1 MVLDYPPDCIEI
13 KRRFLYYGELLSH
26 TVLSLGIKNT
36 LIKRL
41 VSWLKPTTSN
51 RGDPK
56 RFLVL
61 FTKGVGDTLWAT
73 PALRALRECFP
84 SSYVGVLTSP
94 LGAQLLKH
102 NRRIDELFSVRNPSL
117 MELTGLYLKLK
128 PKRITHVLCFHPSQR
143 LILPFASLLG
153 AEHIIGSYGINKGLD
168 SLLTQAVDNLNMHE
182 IQRRLHL
189 VAHVGAHTLD
199 PSMELPLGPEDEREA
214 AQVLA
219 SLRIPSYIP
228 LIGLHPGSKDLFKRW
243 PPSHFIELGKRLVAE
258 RGCQILVTGS
268 QEERALTETVAS
280 SIPSAL
286 PVTHLSLLGM
296 GALLKRLSL
305 FVTNDT
311 GPMHL
316 AFAGQVPT
324 LGLFVPTNPALC
336 GPCACPSATLIS
348 RKPTCTP
355 CLKNRCQEPFCL
367 LQIGVEEAYQAAI
380 KILHSKGGSR

>member
-1 MVLDYPPDCIEI
+1 MWMKLN
-13 KRRFLYYGELLSH
+13 
-26 TVLSLGIKNT
+26 TKNN
-36 LIKRL
+36 LIKCL
-41 VSWLKPTTSN
+41 VSWLKPKTSN
-51 RGDPK
+51 QGDPK
-56 RFLVL
+56 RFLIL
-61 FTKGVGDTLWAT
+61 STTGVGDTLWAT
-73 PALRALRECFP
+73 PALRALRESFP
-84 SSYVGVLTSP
+84 SSYIGVLTSP

-102 NRRIDELFSVRNPSL
+102 NRRIDALFPVRNNSL
-117 MELTGLYLKLK
+117 MKLFPLYFKLK
-128 PKRITHVLCFHPSQR
+128 TKRITHVLCFHTSQR

-153 AEHIIGSYGINKGLD
+153 AEHSIGSYGINKGLD
-168 SLLTQAVDNLNMHE
+168 SLLTHAIDNLSMHE

-189 VAHVGAHTLD
+189 VAHVGAHALD

-214 AQVLA
+214 DHVLEN
-219 SLRIPSYIP
+219 LRIPSYIP

-243 PPSHFIELGKRLVAE
+243 PASHFIELGKRLVAE

-268 QEERALTETVAS
+268 KEEQSLTETVAS
-280 SIPSAL
+280 NIPSAF

-316 AFAGQVPT
+316 AFAGRIPT

-336 GPCACPSATLIS
+336 GPCACPSAALIS

-355 CLKNRCQEPFCL
+355 CLKKRCQEPFCL
-367 LQIGVEEAYQAAI
+367 LQIGVEEAYRAAL
-380 KILHSKGGSR
+380 KLLHSSGESR